1 MDSKSNRALLVLA
14 LVATALT
21 AAGWWFG
28 AQLHPVWW
36 LTWLA
41 PLPIL
46 WLATR
51 VRARWAALAAFVAFA
66 VGDLPYWSYMHSY
79 IGLPLAPTLL
89 AIFGPALIMLLAVL
103 LYRHLALQNRHVAA
117 AFAVPV
123 VVVAIWFLNGIT
135 NANGTWGNPGYT
147 QMDALAVIQA
157 AALTGVAGV
166 CFLVMLAPAC
176 AAVLCNGSASRTARL
191 RTLLVGGGLIGL
203 ALIFGAW
210 RLHAAPADSG
220 TPASVGLV
228 SLDNAH
234 PLQSPTSAQGEKLM
248 QRYVDAIQTMAAKG
262 AQYVLIPEDSW
273 IVSQRDV
280 PALQDAATR
289 TGVTVLTGV
298 DYKPHAGAERNM
310 LLAFHPQPGEPAVY
324 MKHHLVPGLERRYA
338 PWNGYTMLGGMP
350 RIGMAICKDMD
361 FPGMGRAYA
370 GRDAQLLLVPA
381 WDFNIDGWLHSRMA
395 IMRGVES
402 GFAIAR
408 AARNGRLTLSDDR
421 GRLLAEANSSERDAQ
436 LVGTVHVRDTH
447 TLYARWGNWFGW
459 LDVAALAALLGLAW
473 ERRVRGL
480 FRPRGGAQHPARPA
494 GRPTGL

>member
-1 MDSKSNRALLVLA
+1 MASKNNRTMLMLA
-14 LVATALT
+14 LVATALS

-51 VRARWAALAAFVAFA
+51 VRAPWAALAAFVAFA
-66 VGDLPYWSYMHSY
+66 IGDLPYWTYMHSY
-79 IGLPLAPTLL
+79 IRLPLAPTLV
-89 AIFGPALIMLLAVL
+89 AIFGPALVMMLAVL
-103 LYRHLALQNRHVAA
+103 LYRRLAMQHRHLAA

-135 NANGTWGNPGYT
+135 SANATWGNPGYT
-147 QMDALAVIQA
+147 QMDALAVIQV

-166 CFLVMLAPAC
+166 CFLVMLGPAC
-176 AAVLCNGSASRTARL
+176 AAVLCNGSASRVARL
-191 RTLLVGGGLIGL
+191 RTLLAAGGLIAL
-203 ALIFGAW
+203 ALIFGVW

-220 TPASVGLV
+220 APASIGLV

-234 PLQSPTSAQGEKLM
+234 PLQSPTSAAGAKLM
-248 QRYVDAIQTMAAKG
+248 QRYVDAVQRMAAEG

-273 IVSQRDV
+273 AVSQRDV

-298 DYKPHAGAERNM
+298 DYKPRTGAERNM
-310 LLAFHPQPGEPAVY
+310 LLAFHPQRSEPAVY
-324 MKHHLVPGLERRYA
+324 MKHHLVPGLESRYA
-338 PWNGYTMLGGMP
+338 PGNGYTMLGGTP

-370 GRDAQLLLVPA
+370 ERNTQLLLVPA
-381 WDFNIDGWLHSRMA
+381 WDFKIDGWLHSRMA
-395 IMRGVES
+395 IMRGVE
-402 GFAIAR
+402 GGLAVAR
-408 AARNGRLTLSDDR
+408 SARNGRLTLSDDR
-421 GRLLAEANSSERDAQ
+421 GRVIAESSSFGQDAR
-436 LVGTVHVRDTH
+436 LVGTLRLRHTH

-459 LDVAALAALLGLAW
+459 LDVAALVALLALAGSRQARRLLGLAS
-473 ERRVRGL
+473 RKPGVSRTRV
-480 FRPRGGAQHPARPA
+480 
-494 GRPTGL
+494 

>member
-1 MDSKSNRALLVLA
+1 MASRSNRLMLALA
-14 LVATALT
+14 LVAAALS

-41 PLPIL
+41 PLPIS

-51 VRARWAALAAFVAFA
+51 VQARWAALAAFVAF
-66 VGDLPYWSYMHSY
+66 VIGDLPYWKYMNGY
-79 IGLPLAPTLL
+79 VGLPLVPTLI

-103 LYRHLALQNRHVAA
+103 LYRRLAMQHRHLAA
-117 AFAVPV
+117 AFAMPV

-135 NANGTWGNPGYT
+135 NVNGTWGNPGYT
-147 QMDALAVIQA
+147 QMDALPVIQV

-166 CFLVMLAPAC
+166 CFLVMLGPAC
-176 AAVLCNGSASRTARL
+176 AAVLCNGSAPRAARL
-191 RTLLVGGGLIGL
+191 RTLLVGGGLIVA
-203 ALIFGAW
+203 ALVFGAW
-210 RLHAAPADSG
+210 RLHATPADNG
-220 TPASVGLV
+220 TPTSVGLI

-234 PLQSPTSAQGEKLM
+234 PLQSPTSAGGAKLM

-273 IVSQRDV
+273 MVSQRDV

-298 DYKPHAGAERNM
+298 DYKPQAGAERNM
-310 LLAFHPQPGEPAVY
+310 LLAFHPQSSDPAVY
-324 MKHHLVPGLERRYA
+324 MKHHLVPGLESRYA
-338 PWNGYTMLGGMP
+338 PWNGYTMLGGTP

-370 GRDAQLLLVPA
+370 ERNTQLLLVPA
-381 WDFNIDGWLHSRMA
+381 WDFKIDGWLHSRMA

-402 GFAIAR
+402 GIAVAR
-408 AARNGRLTLSDDR
+408 SARNGRLTLSDDR
-421 GRLLAEANSSERDAQ
+421 GRVIAESSSANRDAR
-436 LVGTVHVRDTH
+436 LLGTLHLRHTH

-459 LDVAALAALLGLAW
+459 LDVAALVMLLILAW
-473 ERRVRGL
+473 ERQAQGL
-480 FRPRGGAQHPARPA
+480 LKFA
-494 GRPTGL
+494 GRIPRSSRTRA